1 MQKPVN
7 TLASASVDSSGLFES
22 ILVFRSMAIG
32 ILYMSR
38 SVTCISPGR
47 LCVYVLDFKHSLG
60 TAHEWDETNPLK
72 MALPWRQQKVL

>member
-1 MQKPVN
+1 MELPRSKREDIMQKPVN
-7 TLASASVDSSGLFES
+7 IFASNVDSSGLFES

-47 LCVYVLDFKHSLG
+47 LCIYVLDLKHSLG
-60 TAHEWDETNPLK
+60 TAHE
-72 MALPWRQQKVL
+72 